1 MAYER
6 SLWWIIV
13 AGIVIIGI
21 IFGNLC
27 QSIAQKKGYDSRPA
41 FWIGFFL
48 NLIGLIYHVG
58 LPLSDQKYEQRERS
72 RFESLSELMKE
83 CVQLPEREDKPTAQE
98 KTVDAPL
105 EYKTAPKKADLESG
119 VAHRIPDGG
128 FGEILQCKC
137 SLCGARQNMNRK
149 SCFSCGKKFED

>member
-1 MAYER
+1 MKAVSTVAYER

-48 NLIGLIYHVG
+48 NLIGLIYHAG
-58 LPLSDQKYEQRERS
+58 LPLSDQKWSTSKYE
-72 RFESLSELMKE
+72 
-83 CVQLPEREDKPTAQE
+83 PEI
-98 KTVDAPL
+98 VL
-105 EYKTAPKKADLESG
+105 
-119 VAHRIPDGG
+119 
-128 FGEILQCKC
+128 
-137 SLCGARQNMNRK
+137 
-149 SCFSCGKKFED
+149 